1 DLGDFIG
8 VLALLHVHE
17 LPLARADEAALL
29 RPDPTGALRLDLRAE
44 LQEAID
50 QRLRP
55 YRAAGDEDVRRHE
68 RVRALHDGVR
78 VVVRPAADR
87 ALAHRDDPFR
97 LRHLFV
103 QPADR
108 GPELQRDRAVQQED
122 VALARGGP
130 VDDAEPLDVV
140 AGIGGRGHLDRTTH
154 DAEVQRRRGV
164 LLRQVEEL
172 PDGASFEAFEDRTA
186 RAALHRRIDVLLD
199 PLHEIFR
206 SEADDVR
213 LLRSLNHPITT
224 PMVWPSSR
232 SRAARISGSLL
243 TLPLPF
249 RIGKPSGPSRS
260 WRLVENEPPGRL
272 KGSEGTSHGHAGF
285 EPAPC
290 GPPRVRREHD
300 ARIQE
305 AAGIERLF
313 NPKHDAVDLR
323 SPNPRQRLRA
333 NPANAVFSGRRPVE
347 ATQYGVVEFSSKSLH
362 TLEVGGVGG
371 IEERA
376 EVRVAVPDVPV
387 DPGLGPVAAG
397 EPRKEFDELRD
408 AVARDDR
415 VFHEAP
421 RFART
426 GTLDDRREDGPTD
439 SPERRLTSRVERDLR
454 GLAQPI

>member
-1 DLGDFIG
+1 MHSFGQTFAHSSHPMHLNQSMLCCARYARGSVTFGYGYRWVAGLRPPGTRRLIPGIVTSACLIVARSGRTVPPTVPTLRRPLGSDLGDFIG

-17 LPLARADEAALL
+17 LALPRADEAALL

-108 GPELQRDRAVQQED
+108 GPELEGDRAVQQED

-154 DAEVQRRRGV
+154 DAEVQRPRGV
-164 LLRQVEEL
+164 PLRPVEEL
-172 PDGASFEAFEDRTA
+172 PDEASFEAFEDRTA

-199 PLHEIFR
+199 PLHEIFG

-224 PMVWPSSR
+224 PVVSPASR

-243 TLPLPF
+243 TLPSPF
-249 RIGKPSGPSRS
+249 RIGKPSGPRRS
-260 WRLVENEPPGRL
+260 FASLKTNPPVGLKVRNVRHMGTRDSSPPHVAHHESVESMTPGF
-272 KGSEGTSHGHAGF
+272 K
-285 EPAPC
+285 
-290 GPPRVRREHD
+290 
-300 ARIQE
+300 
-305 AAGIERLF
+305 
-313 NPKHDAVDLR
+313 
-323 SPNPRQRLRA
+323 RLR
-333 NPANAVFSGRRPVE
+333 G
-347 ATQYGVVEFSSKSLH
+347 SSASL
-362 TLEVGGVGG
+362 
-371 IEERA
+371 IRSMM
-376 EVRVAVPDVPV
+376 P
-387 DPGLGPVAAG
+387 
-397 EPRKEFDELRD
+397 
-408 AVARDDR
+408 
-415 VFHEAP
+415 
-421 RFART
+421 
-426 GTLDDRREDGPTD
+426 
-439 SPERRLTSRVERDLR
+439 
-454 GLAQPI
+454 